1 MLNLVQPRYRVLIF
15 SHFSEERDGIELLK
29 CLAHALAKHDAKP
42 DHVIFTTYQERED
55 GTVRIGKTIE
65 IDYVT
70 TRVLELMIHLSDKTL
85 KVPETP
91 FPDLCGIYSS
101 LWKEIHSDATV
112 STEPTIE
119 GAIRLAERISVQQ
132 GGMQAFVTG
141 SLHLV
146 GGALNLL
153 RP

>member
-1 MLNLVQPRYRVLIF
+1 MGLRELVRDYRQLLSSDIKLNV
-15 SHFSEERDGIELLK
+15 HLL
-29 CLAHALAKHDAKP
+29 
-42 DHVIFTTYQERED
+42 
-55 GTVRIGKTIE
+55 
-65 IDYVT
+65 
-70 TRVLELMIHLSDKTL
+70 DKTL

-91 FPDLCGIYSS
+91 FPDLCAIYSS
-101 LWKEIHSDATV
+101 LWKEIHPHATV
-112 STEPTIE
+112 STEPTIQ
-119 GAIRLAERISVQQ
+119 GAIKLAERISMQQ